1 MELRAYSIA
10 KRPHHPKGNV
20 CVNEMAFHSEK
31 FRLAMAT
38 FFPPLSFTGPL
49 VDDSVST
56 RSPSPVDYDNSS
68 GESDSELLLSLF
80 GHPEPG
86 SSPTEDDRGG
96 RPFPY
101 TRSKTRWRKRPND
114 ELKYLRAQIVELEGL
129 VATLNH
135 SGPRPKLLGNG
146 EDSSDNQ
153 VEALQKLSKESHKK
167 KIEAAWAE
175 NRKLKAMVASH
186 FQIAKSLQAALDENM
201 RLRARKVCWPSSAAA
216 SDELVFALLD
226 EEKELQYAATDKIL
240 DASGIAQIYH
250 PYFSEPEIQRDESG
264 IFFQHNDVRVLPF
277 SVDDVVR
284 ALRYSLRHG
293 SSVGPS
299 QHCRKFL
306 MQDAYSRAVTV
317 DNVEIP
323 GTLPAEIKGRHFLWS
338 VVKPDRTVINW
349 SSFNEYD
356 GAKHIRLL
364 KRLWFS
370 VEPIVLHSG
379 PTSQG
384 CVLRTI
390 VRFTPVDPETSLKDI
405 EEMADVI
412 ISGYKRDSV
421 RVVMAVREQLA
432 ARSTSIPF
440 RTALMTEEFDRGGRP
455 YPYTRSKT
463 RWRKRPTDE
472 LKYLKAQVI
481 ELESLLA
488 ALSHGPRLLNYG
500 STGMNMTTG
509 NQEEMLQ
516 NLRRE
521 SQLNKLKAAMKENQN
536 LRNLLAR
543 KFQLARSLQSR
554 IDEEVRLGVR
564 KISWP
569 TRTGASNEL
578 VFALLD
584 EEKERQFSVVDQVLV
599 ESGIARIYHQLF
611 SSLQFHS
618 DGNVVSFQHN
628 EVRMIP
634 FGVADVARSIRHG
647 LSFGARVG
655 PTKHCRDIRM
665 YDSYFHAV
673 TADSINIPDTEP
685 AEVNSR
691 VLQLCVTQNERTVI
705 TWSSYVEYKGS
716 RFIRM
721 LEKTWIVLEPIPL
734 ETLGVIPMGDRTHG
748 TLMRVVVRLTPVET
762 DLDPQNPEHVLEM
775 SNVVV
780 NTYRRHGQ
788 RMYQA
793 MLEQLSSCMQK

>member
-1 MELRAYSIA
+1 M
-10 KRPHHPKGNV
+10 
-20 CVNEMAFHSEK
+20 NEK
-31 FRLAMAT
+31 
-38 FFPPLSFTGPL
+38 
-49 VDDSVST
+49 
-56 RSPSPVDYDNSS
+56 
-68 GESDSELLLSLF
+68 
-80 GHPEPG
+80 
-86 SSPTEDDRGG
+86 
-96 RPFPY
+96 
-101 TRSKTRWRKRPND
+101 
-114 ELKYLRAQIVELEGL
+114 
-129 VATLNH
+129 
-135 SGPRPKLLGNG
+135 
-146 EDSSDNQ
+146 
-153 VEALQKLSKESHKK
+153 
-167 KIEAAWAE
+167 
-175 NRKLKAMVASH
+175 
-186 FQIAKSLQAALDENM
+186 
-201 RLRARKVCWPSSAAA
+201 
-216 SDELVFALLD
+216 
-226 EEKELQYAATDKIL
+226 
-240 DASGIAQIYH
+240 
-250 PYFSEPEIQRDESG
+250 
-264 IFFQHNDVRVLPF
+264 
-277 SVDDVVR
+277 
-284 ALRYSLRHG
+284 
-293 SSVGPS
+293 
-299 QHCRKFL
+299 
-306 MQDAYSRAVTV
+306 
-317 DNVEIP
+317 
-323 GTLPAEIKGRHFLWS
+323 
-338 VVKPDRTVINW
+338 
-349 SSFNEYD
+349 
-356 GAKHIRLL
+356 
-364 KRLWFS
+364 
-370 VEPIVLHSG
+370 
-379 PTSQG
+379 
-384 CVLRTI
+384 
-390 VRFTPVDPETSLKDI
+390 
-405 EEMADVI
+405 
-412 ISGYKRDSV
+412 
-421 RVVMAVREQLA
+421 
-432 ARSTSIPF
+432 
-440 RTALMTEEFDRGGRP
+440 FDRGGRP

-472 LKYLKAQVI
+472 LKYLKAQVM

-488 ALSHGPRLLNYG
+488 ALSHGPRLLNNRN
-500 STGMNMTTG
+500 TGMTSA
-509 NQEEMLQ
+509 NQSEMLQ

-569 TRTGASNEL
+569 TRAGASNEL

-618 DGNVVSFQHN
+618 DGKAVSFQHN

-634 FGVADVARSIRHG
+634 FQVADVARSIRHG

-673 TADSINIPDTEP
+673 TADSINIPDAEP

-721 LEKTWIVLEPIPL
+721 LEKTWVVLEPIPL
-734 ETLGVIPMGDRTHG
+734 ENIGVFPMGDRTHG

-762 DLDPQNPEHVLEM
+762 DLDPQNPEHVVEM